1 MADLINGFNWQ
12 AVTNSMLLELKD
24 PRVHVDVIEKKA
36 LVGKKL
42 KDI

>member
-1 MADLINGFNWQ
+1 
-12 AVTNSMLLELKD
+12 MLLELKD

-36 LVGKKL
+36 LVVKKL